1 MIQKSIRHS
10 EFLLVKPKQK
20 AKGQRTMETTE
31 EEFTKT
37 ETEQVNT
44 DRIKDSG
51 KAQQESRTKEFEEYL
66 MDIGLRF

>member
-1 MIQKSIRHS
+1 
-10 EFLLVKPKQK
+10 
-20 AKGQRTMETTE
+20 METTE
-31 EEFTKT
+31 EEFIKT